1 MTTAPPP
8 QYRVILVNPR
18 TGRRKPLRTVHS
30 NFYRA
35 ADMCRF
41 YEGRGQRSGRPVL
54 AQIETV
60 RR

>member
-1 MTTAPPP
+1 MTTPPP
-8 QYRVILVNPR
+8 HYRVILINPR

-35 ADMCRF
+35 ADMCKF

-54 AQIETV
+54 CEIVTV
-60 RR
+60 MR